1 MKVYTVND
9 IGIRC
14 LVNDK
19 KIKVGD
25 ELMVSEATKKE
36 LADVPMDTLKRK
48 AQKDPNNAAKKKAA
62 SVLARFFICKR
73 AKLVECCESYFESK

>member
-25 ELMVSEATKKE
+25 ELGFSETTKKE
-36 LADVPMDTLKRK
+36 LGVPPMDTLKRK
-48 AQKDPNNAAKKKAA
+48 AQKDHNNAAKKRK
-62 SVLARFFICKR
+62 
-73 AKLVECCESYFESK
+73 